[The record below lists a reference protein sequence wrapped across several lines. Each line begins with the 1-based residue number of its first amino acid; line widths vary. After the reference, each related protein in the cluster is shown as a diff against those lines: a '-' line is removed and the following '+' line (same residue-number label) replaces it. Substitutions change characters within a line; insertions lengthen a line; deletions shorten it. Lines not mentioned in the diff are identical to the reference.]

1 MFCLIHERGYPD
13 KNNQKS
19 YTSQKIM
26 KNHHGGLPCGWRRE
40 ASKEHNCAH
49 LSPIGCPYPV

>member
-13 KNNQKS
+13 KNNLKS
-19 YTSQKIM
+19 YIPQKIM

-40 ASKEHNCAH
+40 ASKEPTVRIF
-49 LSPIGCPYPV
+49 LL